1 MLKRDLRVSSDKEQ
15 VFAMMEQT
23 IAENVKKGWV
33 EQK

>member
-15 VFAMMEQT
+15 AFALMEQA